1 MNYPVDT
8 SKKYTIY
15 NTATSEVVRERINY
29 PRADGEQIVG
39 GDPDLVFLTVANT
52 AKPDPSADDKQV
64 KRGNWAVDL
73 QAETYTETWVEE
85 DKPIVVPS
93 QVTPRQLKLAMIQ
106 DGIYDT
112 VKSIVDA
119 QPTSVQVD
127 WYDATFFERNN
138 DTLEALR
145 QHPNINK
152 TPEEVDT
159 LFVLAETL

>member
-8 SKKYTIY
+8 SEKYTLY

-39 GDPDLVFLTVANT
+39 GDPDLVFLQVVLTDRPT
-52 AKPDPSADDKQV
+52 PSPGKIV
-64 KRGNWAVDL
+64 IRGGWAIDL
-73 QAETYTETWVEE
+73 IAGTYTETWVEE

-112 VKSIVDA
+112 VKSIVDQ

-127 WYDATFFERNN
+127 WYDATFFERSN

-145 QHPNINK
+145 LHPGINK
-152 TPEEVDT
+152 TPEEVDG

>member
-8 SKKYTIY
+8 SEKYTLY

-39 GDPDLVFLTVANT
+39 GDPELVFLQVVSTDRPT
-52 AKPDPSADDKQV
+52 PSDDKIV
-64 KRGNWAVDL
+64 IRGDWAVDL
-73 QAETYTETWVEE
+73 VAETYTETWVEE

-93 QVTPRQLKLAMIQ
+93 QVTPRQLKLALIQ
-106 DGIYDT
+106 DGTYET

-119 QPTSVQVD
+119 QPVAVQVD
-127 WYDATFFERNN
+127 WYDASFFERTNA
-138 DTLEALR
+138 TLESLR

-152 TPEEVDT
+152 TSEEVDE

>member
-8 SKKYTIY
+8 SEKYTLY

-39 GDPDLVFLTVANT
+39 GDPELVFLQVVSTDRPT
-52 AKPDPSADDKQV
+52 PSDDKIV
-64 KRGNWAVDL
+64 IRGDWAVDL
-73 QAETYTETWVEE
+73 VAETYTETWVEE
-85 DKPIVVPS
+85 DKPIVVPD
-93 QVTPRQLKLAMIQ
+93 QVTPRQLKLALIQ
-106 DGIYDT
+106 DGSYET

-119 QPTSVQVD
+119 QPVAVQVD
-127 WYDATFFERNN
+127 WYDASFFERTNA
-138 DTLEALR
+138 TLESLR

-152 TPEEVDT
+152 TSEEVDE

>member
-8 SKKYTIY
+8 SEKYTLY

-39 GDPDLVFLTVANT
+39 GDPELVFLQVVSTDRPT
-52 AKPDPSADDKQV
+52 PSDDKIV
-64 KRGNWAVDL
+64 IRGDWAVDL
-73 QAETYTETWVEE
+73 VAETYTETWVEE

-93 QVTPRQLKLAMIQ
+93 QVTPRQLKLALIQ
-106 DGIYDT
+106 DGTYET

-119 QPTSVQVD
+119 QPVAVQVD
-127 WYDATFFERNN
+127 WYDASFFERTNA
-138 DTLEALR
+138 TLESLR

-152 TPEEVDT
+152 TPEQVDG

>member
-15 NTATSEVVRERINY
+15 NTATSEVVREKINY

-39 GDPDLVFLTVANT
+39 GDPELVFLQVVSTDRPT
-52 AKPDPSADDKQV
+52 PSDDKIV
-64 KRGNWAVDL
+64 IRGDWAVDL
-73 QAETYTETWVEE
+73 VAETYTETWVEE
-85 DKPIVVPS
+85 DKPIVVPD
-93 QVTPRQLKLAMIQ
+93 QVTPRQLKLALIQ
-106 DGIYDT
+106 DGSYET

-119 QPTSVQVD
+119 QPVAVQVD
-127 WYDATFFERNN
+127 WYDASFFERTNA
-138 DTLEALR
+138 TLESLR

-152 TPEEVDT
+152 TSEEVDE

>member
-8 SKKYTIY
+8 SEKYTLY

-39 GDPDLVFLTVANT
+39 GDPELVFLQVVSTDRPT
-52 AKPDPSADDKQV
+52 PSDDKIV
-64 KRGNWAVDL
+64 IRGDWAIDL
-73 QAETYTETWVEE
+73 IAGTYTETWVEE

>member
-8 SKKYTIY
+8 SEKYTLY

-39 GDPDLVFLTVANT
+39 GDPELVFLQVVSTDRPT
-52 AKPDPSADDKQV
+52 PSDDKIV
-64 KRGNWAVDL
+64 IRGDWAVDL
-73 QAETYTETWVEE
+73 VAETYTETWVEE
-85 DKPIVVPS
+85 DKPIVVPD
-93 QVTPRQLKLAMIQ
+93 QVTPRQLKLALIQ
-106 DGIYDT
+106 DGSYET

-119 QPTSVQVD
+119 QPVAVQVD
-127 WYDATFFERNN
+127 WYDASFFERTNA
-138 DTLEALR
+138 TLESLR

-152 TPEEVDT
+152 TPEQVDG

>member
-8 SKKYTIY
+8 SEKYTLY

-39 GDPDLVFLTVANT
+39 GYPDLVFLQVVLTDRPT
-52 AKPDPSADDKQV
+52 PSPGKIV
-64 KRGNWAVDL
+64 IRGDWAIDL
-73 QAETYTETWVEE
+73 IAGTYTETWVEE

-112 VKSIVDA
+112 VKSIVDQ

-127 WYDATFFERNN
+127 WYDATFFERSN

-145 QHPNINK
+145 LHPGINK
-152 TPEEVDT
+152 TPEEVDG

>member
-8 SKKYTIY
+8 SEKYTLY

-39 GDPDLVFLTVANT
+39 GDPDLVFLQVVSTDRPTPSDGKIVIRGDWAIDLVA
-52 AKPDPSADDKQV
+52 
-64 KRGNWAVDL
+64 G
-73 QAETYTETWVEE
+73 TYTETWVEE

-112 VKSIVDA
+112 VKSIVDQ

-127 WYDATFFERNN
+127 WYDATFFERSN

-145 QHPNINK
+145 LHPGINK
-152 TPEEVDT
+152 TPEEVDG

>member
-8 SKKYTIY
+8 TKKYTIY
-15 NTATSEVVRERINY
+15 NTATSEVVRERVNY

-85 DKPIVVPS
+85 DKPVVIP
-93 QVTPRQLKLAMIQ
+93 QEVTPRQFKLALLQ
-106 DGIYDT
+106 EGIYET
-112 VKSIVDA
+112 IQAIINA
-119 QPTSVQVD
+119 QPLAVQLDWSDASVFKRD
-127 WYDATFFERNN
+127 NP
-138 DTLEALR
+138 TLEAMR

-152 TPEEVDT
+152 TPEEVDA

>member
-8 SKKYTIY
+8 TKEYAIY

-39 GDPDLVFLTVANT
+39 GDPDLVFLQVVLTDRPT
-52 AKPDPSADDKQV
+52 PSPGKIV
-64 KRGNWAVDL
+64 IRGGWAIDL
-73 QAETYTETWVEE
+73 IAGTYTETWVEE

-112 VKSIVDA
+112 VKSIVDQ

-127 WYDATFFERNN
+127 WYDATFFERSN

-145 QHPNINK
+145 QHPDINK
-152 TPEEVDT
+152 TPEEVDG

>member
-8 SKKYTIY
+8 SEKYTLY

-39 GDPDLVFLTVANT
+39 GDPELVFLQVVLTDRPT
-52 AKPDPSADDKQV
+52 PSDGKIV
-64 KRGNWAVDL
+64 IRGDWLVDL
-73 QAETYTETWVEE
+73 SKETYTETWVEE
-85 DKPIVVPS
+85 DRPIVVPF

-112 VKSIVDA
+112 VKSIVDT

-127 WYDATFFERNN
+127 WYDASFFERNN

-152 TPEEVDT
+152 TPEEVDA

>member
-15 NTATSEVVRERINY
+15 NTATSEVVREKINY

-39 GDPDLVFLTVANT
+39 GDPDLVFLQVVSTDRPT
-52 AKPDPSADDKQV
+52 PSDGKIV
-64 KRGNWAVDL
+64 IRGDWAIDL
-73 QAETYTETWVEE
+73 IAGTYTETWVEE

-112 VKSIVDA
+112 VKSIVDQ

-127 WYDATFFERNN
+127 WYDATFFERSN

-145 QHPNINK
+145 LHPGINK
-152 TPEEVDT
+152 TPEEVDG

>member
-8 SKKYTIY
+8 SEKYTLY

-39 GDPDLVFLTVANT
+39 GDPDLVFLQVVLTDRPT
-52 AKPDPSADDKQV
+52 PSPGKIV
-64 KRGNWAVDL
+64 IRGDWAIDL
-73 QAETYTETWVEE
+73 IAGTYTETWVEE

-112 VKSIVDA
+112 VKSIVDQ

-127 WYDATFFERNN
+127 WYDATFFERSN

-145 QHPNINK
+145 LHPGINK
-152 TPEEVDT
+152 TPEEVDG